1 MKPQHHVMNS
11 TSEVMENILRL
22 LAMGLTSEHGMEVVL
37 CERPDRDAR
46 FHLRY
51 KGVVMGHFSGQ
62 WESPIEYLDSCRSR
76 MSCMRT
82 NNTTVRRCDCGM
94 DFVD

>member
-1 MKPQHHVMNS
+1 
-11 TSEVMENILRL
+11 MENILRL

-37 CERPDRDAR
+37 CERPGCDVR

-51 KGVVMGHFSGQ
+51 KGVVMGRFSGQ
-62 WESPIEYLDSCRSR
+62 WESPIEYLDTCRGR
-76 MSCMRT
+76 IVR
-82 NNTTVRRCDCGM
+82 TTVRCDCGL